1 MRTNTHLDW
10 YRIQISFLFLSILS
24 SLFCGSSSSLGGERI
39 YEFRSHSVEGEIY
52 FLSNECKNKKK
63 LLLFIHGS
71 PGSAS
76 DFESYLKDKDLQKE
90 FCMCL
95 PDRLGYGNSFPKTS
109 VPNVFLQG
117 KAIHTALLHYLKK
130 EGLFFKEG
138 MVLGH
143 SYGGP
148 VALVFAMEEDPSN
161 SIVWKCLLL
170 SSPIDPSLEELY
182 WYNRLANFGF
192 VQWIL
197 PNSWVHS
204 NEEMYTLKSDL
215 ERLTSKLGNQTFEI
229 ISIHG
234 ENDSLVSP
242 KNVYYFTKWK
252 PNLNHR
258 IQILED
264 ENHFIPWTSFQ
275 EIKNIILSE
284 GNQ

>member
-1 MRTNTHLDW
+1 MERTNTQLVW
-10 YRIQISFLFLSILS
+10 YRIQISFFILSILS

-90 FCMCL
+90 FCMFL
-95 PDRLGYGNSFPKTS
+95 PDRLGYGNSFHKTS

-117 KAIHTALLHYLKK
+117 KAIHSALLQYLKK
-130 EGLFFKEG
+130 EGLVFEEG

-148 VALVFAMEEDPSN
+148 VALVFAMEKDSSYPM
-161 SIVWKCLLL
+161 VWKSILL
-170 SSPIDPSLEELY
+170 SAPMDPELEELH
-182 WYNRLANFGF
+182 WYNHMASLSAI
-192 VQWIL
+192 QWFL
-197 PNSWVHS
+197 PESWIHS

-215 ERLTSKLGNQTFEI
+215 IQFAGPIKNRSLEV
-229 ISIHG
+229 ISVHG
-234 ENDSLVSP
+234 DEDQLVSV

-252 PNLNHR
+252 PAIKHR
-258 IQILED
+258 IRILKG
-264 ENHFIPWTSFQ
+264 ENHFIPWTNFK
-275 EIKNIILSE
+275 EIKEIILSE
-284 GNQ
+284 VL